1 MTRITKSLLLAAVAT
16 LALTATPAHA
26 QQAVAIKRASE
37 VLAYTGKCVPAAN
50 SLSDKDAMT
59 LAIAIL
65 GSGAVFNE
73 AGQMASVAA
82 AKDAQTRAAIDP
94 TFCTATWEM
103 IQTLAHLVRMQMPN
117 VEEFVR
123 RSVR

>member
-1 MTRITKSLLLAAVAT
+1 MKRLWKSIAFFAIANM
-16 LALTATPAHA
+16 LALTASAHA
-26 QQAVAIKRASE
+26 QQSVAIKRAGE
-37 VLAYTGKCVPAAN
+37 VLAYTGKCVPSN

-59 LAIAIL
+59 LAIVIL
-65 GSGAVFNE
+65 GSGAVFQE

-82 AKDAQTRAAIDP
+82 ATDATTRAATDP

-103 IQTLAHLVRMQMPN
+103 IQTLAAIAKMRMPHIED
-117 VEEFVR
+117 VVR